1 MWIKCFQSLLPLEQ
15 EKLLLF
21 RSYNPSQ
28 SMTFGAVGQ
37 ESITVIDTLYTR
49 AGKKIIVLGYQV
61 SGSLL
66 ISNDQE

>member
-1 MWIKCFQSLLPLEQ
+1 
-15 EKLLLF
+15 
-21 RSYNPSQ
+21 
-28 SMTFGAVGQ
+28 MTFGAVGQ